1 MLQRTHFAST
11 VLLTFDAP
19 QWALQTTT
27 FVIILGFP
35 LAVILAWAFEL
46 TPQGIKVASDVQPGE
61 RITEATGQKLDFLI
75 IGASVLALGFVNRIE
90 ATGVS
95 S

>member
-1 MLQRTHFAST
+1 MTL
-11 VLLTFDAP
+11 D
-19 QWALQTTT
+19 
-27 FVIILGFP
+27 I
-35 LAVILAWAFEL
+35 
-46 TPQGIKVASDVQPGE
+46 QPGE

-75 IGASVLALGFVNRIE
+75 IGTPALALGFVKRVE